1 MVLTGMLVGNAHPTL
16 YQEFRRAKNARFSV
30 PLELSSTARNYL
42 DINSPNAFFSQQPLL
57 G

>member
-30 PLELSSTARNYL
+30 PLELSSTAINYL
-42 DINSPNAFFSQQPLL
+42 DINSPNS
-57 G
+57 